1 MNKCIKCG
9 GVDIHVKYRKSS
21 VDYTLFEQERKPIQ
35 TPSGEHLSNYCRTCQ
50 YVWASP
56 CEDAKELNDIFQR
69 LGLTMLD
76 GGMVS
81 ISGVKIT
88 PDLFDARIYLS
99 FFKVNDAVT
108 ALQMIKDKSFEIKKE
123 LTSRVR
129 HQLRS
134 MPQLSFY
141 IDDTLD
147 YVDKIEKLFKDI
159 KSEEDKNNPK
169 K

>member
-1 MNKCIKCG
+1 MIEGKRQKQ
-9 GVDIHVKYRKSS
+9 VAAV
-21 VDYTLFEQERKPIQ
+21 LE
-35 TPSGEHLSNYCRTCQ
+35 
-50 YVWASP
+50 
-56 CEDAKELNDIFQR
+56 KEMNDIFQR
-69 LGLTMLD
+69 LGLTMID

-81 ISGVKIT
+81 IAGVKIT

-99 FFKVNDAVT
+99 FFKVRDAVV
-108 ALQMIKDKSFEIKKE
+108 ALQMIKDRSFEIKKE

-134 MPQLSFY
+134 MPQLTFY

-147 YVDKIEKLFKDI
+147 YVDKIEQLFKEI
-159 KSEEDKNNPK
+159 KTSEEQNKPK